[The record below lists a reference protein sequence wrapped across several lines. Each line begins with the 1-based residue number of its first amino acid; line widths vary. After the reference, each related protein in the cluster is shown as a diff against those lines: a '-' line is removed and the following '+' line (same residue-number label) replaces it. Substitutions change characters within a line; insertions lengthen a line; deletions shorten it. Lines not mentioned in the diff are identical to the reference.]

1 MNRSAQVAY
10 RAASDVAAKGA
21 FFVVTLIA
29 ARRLSH
35 EGFGVFS
42 IGTTLGWM
50 AAVASDF
57 VIQMHL
63 ARSIAQGTQRATD
76 VLAAWLR
83 VRAVAS
89 AAVIV
94 IAAAIGALTTSG
106 GGATLA
112 ILLMTLAYVAAGLVE
127 SVNYFY
133 RGLGRTDIESTLTIV
148 QRGALLLIA
157 ALALSLSPTVIAL
170 SVAMVVPPLAMLAYS
185 VVRART
191 LAASASAGGIATA
204 PAPIDVRGELLRDV
218 LPIGAGI
225 VLSALYFRIDVLLLQ
240 LWNGTDAVATYNAV
254 FRIVDGLRLLPAALV
269 AVALPVLCRATTL
282 QPLVKTATIATGAAI
297 AISGVLW
304 LIADAVVPLLF
315 GSGYAAGV
323 PAFRILLLAYPLL
336 SLNHALTCQLIGWH
350 GHRAY
355 AVTCAAAL
363 LFNVVANTAL
373 LPAYGSLGAAW
384 TTVATE
390 VVITLGSI
398 GALIPRSVRVARM
411 VGREPQADPLG
422 AF

>member
-10 RAASDVAAKGA
+10 RVASDVAAKGA
-21 FFVVTLIA
+21 FFVVTVIA
-29 ARRLSH
+29 ARRLSL
-35 EGFGVFS
+35 EDFGVFS

-57 VIQMHL
+57 GIQMHL
-63 ARSIAQGTQRATD
+63 ARSIAHGGQRAAD
-76 VLAAWLR
+76 VLAVWLR
-83 VRAVAS
+83 VRAVTS
-89 AAVIV
+89 AVVIV
-94 IAAAIGALTTSG
+94 VAAAIAALTTPG
-106 GGATLA
+106 GGTLA
-112 ILLMTLAYVAAGLVE
+112 ILLITIAYVAAGLVE

-157 ALALSLSPTVIAL
+157 ALALSLSPTVTAL
-170 SVAMVVPPLAMLAYS
+170 GVAMVIPPAAMLAYS
-185 VVRART
+185 VARAGT
-191 LAASASAGGIATA
+191 LAASTGAGGIATTT
-204 PAPIDVRGELLRDV
+204 PIDVRGELLREV

-225 VLSALYFRIDVLLLQ
+225 VLSAFYFRIDVLLLQ

-254 FRIVDGLRLLPAALV
+254 FRIVDGLRLVPAALV

-282 QPLVKTATIATGAAI
+282 QPLLRTSAIATGAAI
-297 AISGVLW
+297 AISAVLW
-304 LIADAVVPLLF
+304 AIADAVVPLLF
-315 GSGYAAGV
+315 GGGYAGGV
-323 PAFRILLLAYPLL
+323 PAFRILLLAFPLM

-355 AVTCAAAL
+355 AATCAAAL
-363 LFNVVANTAL
+363 LFNVAANAAL
-373 LPAYGSLGAAW
+373 LPAYGSVGAAW

-390 VVITLGSI
+390 VVMTLGSI
-398 GALIPRSVRVARM
+398 GALIPRSARAARL
-411 VGREPQADPLG
+411 VGRGPQADPVG

>member
-57 VIQMHL
+57 GIQMHL
-63 ARSIAQGTQRATD
+63 ARSIAHGTQRATD
-76 VLAAWLR
+76 VFAAWLR
-83 VRAVAS
+83 VRAVTS
-89 AAVIV
+89 AIV
-94 IAAAIGALTTSG
+94 IAVAAAIAALTTSG
-106 GGATLA
+106 GSATLA
-112 ILLMTLAYVAAGLVE
+112 ILLITIAYVAAGLVE

-133 RGLGRTDIESTLTIV
+133 RGLGRTDIESTLMIV
-148 QRGALLLIA
+148 QRAGLLVIA
-157 ALALSLSPTVIAL
+157 VLALSLSPTLIAL
-170 SVAMVVPPLAMLAYS
+170 GVAMVVPPVATLAYS
-185 VVRART
+185 LARAGK
-191 LAASASAGGIATA
+191 LAASAGGGAVAT
-204 PAPIDVRGELLRDV
+204 PIDVSGELLRDV

-254 FRIVDGLRLLPAALV
+254 FRLVDGLRLLPAALV

-282 QPLVKTATIATGAAI
+282 QPLVRTSAIATGAAI
-297 AISGVLW
+297 AISAVLW
-304 LIADAVVPLLF
+304 FLADAVVPLLF
-315 GSGYAAGV
+315 GSGYAGGA
-323 PAFRILLLAYPLL
+323 PAFRILLLAFPLM

-355 AVTCAAAL
+355 AAACAAAL
-363 LFNVVANTAL
+363 LFNVAANAAL
-373 LPAYGSLGAAW
+373 LPAYGIIGAAW

-390 VVITLGSI
+390 VVITLSSI
-398 GALIPRSVRVARM
+398 GALISRSARAARL